1 VPRAAIANSRKNQ
14 LSLLIYKILLNEN
27 KIFIIIGAV
36 TLLLLTG
43 IVFLAGRTS
52 NTAKVVTNQAVKIA
66 TKSKSYD
73 WGQIG
78 INNGKVE
85 TVFDIENQGST
96 TLKLFNVTTSCACT
110 TAQLITEKGQS
121 PLFGMHTK
129 SDFVSEVAPGKKAM
143 LKVVYDPLF
152 HGPNGL
158 GLITREITVGTN
170 DASNPKLVF
179 NATANVI
186 K

>member
-1 VPRAAIANSRKNQ
+1 M
-14 LSLLIYKILLNEN
+14 NEN
-27 KIFIIIGAV
+27 KIFIIIGA
-36 TLLLLTG
+36 TTILLLTG
-43 IVFLAGRTS
+43 VVFLAGRTS
-52 NTAKVVTNQAVKIA
+52 NAAKVEVNEAAKVA

-85 TVFDIENQGST
+85 AIFDIENQGQVP
-96 TLKLFNVTTSCACT
+96 LKLFNVTTSCACT
-110 TAQLITEKGQS
+110 TAQIITEKEAS

-129 SDFVSEVAPGKKAM
+129 SDFVGEVAPGKKAI

-158 GLITREITVGTN
+158 GSISREITVTTN

-179 NATANVI
+179 NTTADVV